1 MRLFATLDGSAS
13 NIYTIAGV
21 GGSPLSIPPAFHTP
35 APFGA
40 DVGGVNPAFFA
51 FSPTSEYDSW
61 LTLGLDDGSQS
72 DSISSVGIE
81 WGGRTG
87 WSEQYGI
94 RTTNGAIFLM
104 DPESGLGESPGIW
117 TL

>member
-1 MRLFATLDGSAS
+1 MTRMRLFATLDGSAR

-81 WGGRTG
+81 
-87 WSEQYGI
+87 
-94 RTTNGAIFLM
+94 
-104 DPESGLGESPGIW
+104 
-117 TL
+117 